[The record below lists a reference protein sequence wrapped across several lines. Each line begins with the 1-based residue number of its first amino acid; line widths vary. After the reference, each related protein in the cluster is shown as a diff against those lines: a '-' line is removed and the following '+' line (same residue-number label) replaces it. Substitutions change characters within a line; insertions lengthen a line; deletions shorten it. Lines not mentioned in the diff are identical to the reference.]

1 MNALFIVL
9 NDLTRYD
16 DVMEIFYELRVGATT
31 MDTTGMRSILQRHS
45 EPIPFVGRFDRIFK
59 EGQPYNKTIFSVIQ
73 DNDLLETVTSRL
85 EEEVFDYFQEE
96 GKAFMFVMPVARV
109 YGCSKSESKNAA
121 CS

>member
-16 DVMEIFYELRVGATT
+16 EVMEIFYELHVGATT
-31 MDTTGMRSILQRHS
+31 MDTTGMRSILERHR
-45 EPIPFVGRFDRIFK
+45 EPIPFIGHFDRIFK

-73 DNDLLETVTSRL
+73 DEKLLDTITSRL
-85 EEEVFDYFQEE
+85 EDEVFDFFQEE

-109 YGCSKSESKNAA
+109 YGHKQEKDAA